1 MTTPRGVP
9 AAFDWLARA
18 LGEPAQ
24 ARREWA
30 ETGVAMLP
38 CGRRFDAVRL
48 PERLVHAAV
57 RSTDPQEVAARLAQ
71 SLNGPVIYDGRTM
84 GGTYYAL
91 TRPRRKGAWRH
102 QDVAPWLGTDTYLG
116 VPKLT
121 RTEPPG
127 THWVVAPR
135 YEGDLCEPLA
145 VEALSRIGRSAA
157 EGAEQC

>member
-1 MTTPRGVP
+1 MSTVAEQ
-9 AAFDWLARA
+9 AADWFARSQQ
-18 LGEPAQ
+18 EPAQ

-30 ETGVAMLP
+30 DTGVALLP

-48 PERLVHAAV
+48 PEHLVHSAV
-57 RSTDPQEVAARLAQ
+57 RSTDPTVIAARLAQ
-71 SLNGPVIYDGRTM
+71 NLGGPVIYDGRTM

-91 TRPRRKGAWRH
+91 TRPRRHGTWRH
-102 QDVAPWLGTDTYLG
+102 QDAAPWLGTGTYLG

-127 THWVVAPR
+127 THWVVPPR
-135 YEGDLCEPLA
+135 FEGDLCEPLA
-145 VEALSRIGRSAA
+145 VEALSRIGRSAG